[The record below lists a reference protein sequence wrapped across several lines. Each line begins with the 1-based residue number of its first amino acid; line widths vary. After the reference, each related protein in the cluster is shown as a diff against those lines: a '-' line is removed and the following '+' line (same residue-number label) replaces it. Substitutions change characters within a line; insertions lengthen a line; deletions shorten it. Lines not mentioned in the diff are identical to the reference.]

1 MSQDL
6 LTELGG
12 GEKGSGPR
20 GAGGLRAPCAM
31 PLLVG
36 TGRGARG
43 GLGPGPSPGEEV
55 CGFEGVGASH
65 ILSLGHAGWP
75 SPPHDLWPSTGGG
88 D

>member
-12 GEKGSGPR
+12 GEQGSGPR
-20 GAGGLRAPCAM
+20 GRAQSSLRHAPSRGDRAGG
-31 PLLVG
+31 
-36 TGRGARG
+36 TW

-55 CGFEGVGASH
+55 RGFEGVGAAH
-65 ILSLGHAGWP
+65 ILSLGHASWP